1 VAELDRYQKIID
13 GARQVVENY
22 KPSFKIDPEWE
33 VKKIE
38 EISKRVTKGTTP
50 TTAGY
55 KYQPAGITFVKIES
69 IREDGS
75 YIPGK
80 FAFIGEDCHKAF
92 ERSQLKIGDVLF
104 SIAGALGR
112 VAMVDESILPANTNQ
127 ALAII
132 SPDMEIIKPNFL
144 TLCLM
149 STLTQSK
156 IEGLKVGVA
165 QSNLSLA
172 QVSSFEIPIPNLET
186 QDKIVTYVAKEKE
199 LISANLELV
208 NIFEQKIKD
217 KISEVWGE

>member
-1 VAELDRYQKIID
+1 M
-13 GARQVVENY
+13 
-22 KPSFKIDPEWE
+22 
-33 VKKIE
+33 
-38 EISKRVTKGTTP
+38 
-50 TTAGY
+50 
-55 KYQPAGITFVKIES
+55 
-69 IREDGS
+69 
-75 YIPGK
+75 
-80 FAFIGEDCHKAF
+80 
-92 ERSQLKIGDVLF
+92 F